1 MDIEELQTFVEV
13 AYAGG
18 ISPTTLL
25 RSLRTP
31 LARSVPL
38 QRRFGS

>member
-18 ISPTTLL
+18 ISPATLR
-25 RSLRTP
+25 RSARTP

-38 QRRFGS
+38 HGRLRF